1 MALLEVKDFSFK
13 YNEEK
18 VLKDINFKINEGEFV
33 LLCGPSGSGKT
44 TLLNNIK
51 KELKPAGDT
60 YGQIFFDDIL
70 VEELD
75 DEKSACDIGLM
86 FQNPDAQIVTDTVI
100 QEIAF
105 PLENIGLPND

>member
-60 YGQIFFDDIL
+60 YGQIFFDDIVGRIL
-70 VEELD
+70 VL
-75 DEKSACDIGLM
+75 KNL
-86 FQNPDAQIVTDTVI
+86 FQNLQNSLIFCA
-100 QEIAF
+100 
-105 PLENIGLPND
+105 